1 MTSKQRAALK
11 SMATNI
17 KPIFQIGK
25 GGVNENMVSAISD
38 ALSAHELIKITVLV
52 TCDYAADE
60 LMKLL
65 EIKTGAE
72 GVCVIGAKIVLYKR
86 SNKPG
91 VKHIEV

>member
-11 SMATNI
+11 GIATNI
-17 KPIFQIGK
+17 TSIFQIGK
-25 GGVNENMVSAISD
+25 GGINDNMVSAIGD
-38 ALSAHELIKITVLV
+38 ALASHELIKITVLR

-72 GVCVIGAKIVLYKR
+72 GICVIGSKIVLYKR
-86 SNKPG
+86 SNKNG